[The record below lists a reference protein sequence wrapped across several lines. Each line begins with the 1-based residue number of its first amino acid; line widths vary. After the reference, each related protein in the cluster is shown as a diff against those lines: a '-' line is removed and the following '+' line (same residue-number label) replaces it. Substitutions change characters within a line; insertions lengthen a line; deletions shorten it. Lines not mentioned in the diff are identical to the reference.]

1 MKGKRVKVLALIISA
16 FMALTG
22 FSACNF
28 DGLFGELD
36 SAIDSVLGG
45 GSSDSSGGSS
55 AGGSSGGDT
64 PVQTGELSIHFPEL
78 GNRYTGDCTLIK
90 TGNVEVLIDAGSR
103 NGSAAT
109 LVPYIE
115 NYCTDGKLEYVVATH
130 AHQDHIAA
138 LVGNSSAKGILESF
152 EIGTLIDFPLTNAT
166 SNVYDNYVDLRDELM
181 ENGTLHYTALD
192 CWNNV
197 KGAKRSIKLADGIT
211 LNVLYQEF
219 YEKKTGDENDYSVC
233 LLLSQG
239 ENHYLFTGDL
249 EADGEASLV
258 RNNDLPKCKLF
269 KGGHHGS
276 PTSNTDALLKVIQP
290 EIVCVCCCCGSTEY
304 TTNMNNV
311 FPSQAFVNRVGLYT
325 SQIYV
330 TTIISEDGKSGV
342 SMNGNIVVSS
352 TGGEVTVNCSNNNTI
367 FKETEWFK
375 KYRVWP
381 ANGK

>member
-78 GNRYTGDCTLIK
+78 GNGYTGDCTLIK